1 MFRHQDNCDFTRA
14 ELPRLVI
21 DNVSNNP
28 GLKLEY
34 LACIDTVERLV
45 RRKVI
50 KLGKTHTATEK
61 KARSQKKI
69 KAMQTNW
76 GITPDM
82 LDVNYIHST
91 AVDAG
96 LVTPYDWQDSSDDEV
111 EGMYGKNGLRIETL
125 ILRPCDV
132 VGIRIFEK
140 EILTGRL

>member
-1 MFRHQDNCDFTRA
+1 
-14 ELPRLVI
+14 
-21 DNVSNNP
+21 
-28 GLKLEY
+28 
-34 LACIDTVERLV
+34 
-45 RRKVI
+45 
-50 KLGKTHTATEK
+50 
-61 KARSQKKI
+61 
-69 KAMQTNW
+69 
-76 GITPDM
+76 M

-132 VGIRIFEK
+132 DGIRIFEK

>member
-28 GLKLEY
+28 DLKLEY
-34 LACIDTVERLV
+34 LACVDTVERLV
-45 RRKVI
+45 RRKIVKA
-50 KLGKTHTATEK
+50 KLRTLEDK
-61 KARSQKKI
+61 KAKAQQKM
-69 KAMQTNW
+69 KALQVKW
-76 GITPDM
+76 GLTPEM
-82 LDVNYIHST
+82 LSVEYMHNT

-111 EGMYGKNGLRIETL
+111 ENMYGKNGLRIETL
-125 ILRPCDV
+125 ILRFCDV
-132 VGIRIFEK
+132 SGVRIFEK